1 MVANFV
7 LAIAKFTLKEVEL
20 FPVALLMLVACILN
34 FIYFVANKSERIRKM
49 YIIANITLTSLT
61 FLYAIIYMTK
71 GLYEK
76 GVVGDES
83 RIPIYFILLGYV
95 IINVIPMI
103 IYISLKDPEEPK
115 QEEPKQIEE

>member
-1 MVANFV
+1 
-7 LAIAKFTLKEVEL
+7 
-20 FPVALLMLVACILN
+20 MLVACILN
-34 FIYFVANKSERIRKM
+34 FIYFVANKNERIRKM

-76 GVVGDES
+76 AAVGDES

-103 IYISLKDPEEPK
+103 IYISLKEPEEPK